1 MNAKRERETGDSG
14 RCRVERER
22 ERIERTIEV
31 GGRIEVAS
39 KLVRSEL
46 RFI

>member
-1 MNAKRERETGDSG
+1 M
-14 RCRVERER
+14 ERER
-22 ERIERTIEV
+22 KRKDDGWTIEV

-39 KLVRSEL
+39 KLIRSEV